1 MVARAAE
8 EVRRCHR
15 PRAADQERGLR
26 VATPERAQDVEG
38 LHRVVGQLLWL
49 GLGVVAAHRAHGST
63 GRSRRALRRHAAR
76 ELVHAVRGH
85 RDAQRKGV
93 PAAAQHQ
100 VRGHALHGIQDVDSL
115 HAPSAALGGA
125 VGPQRHEDG
134 RLAVALGHLG
144 GHDAHHAFVPP
155 RVGHDDGARRG
166 ERGIRIDALAR
177 LLEEG
182 LVHDPPLVIQLA
194 ERAHDGACPRR
205 VIGDQELHGLR
216 RVAEAAD
223 RVEPRPEPEADVRRI
238 HALAAIELR
247 VVEQRAHAHHLH
259 GVDGGKPTRH
269 EDAVLVDKRHHV
281 RHGAERHQRH
291 AAHQRVLEHRGH
303 VLAAAPEPRELGRH
317 LERHRR
323 AAEID
328 ERRRIASRERRVRD
342 RRSLRLAARVDMVV
356 IRDQELD
363 AERLR
368 MTRRP
373 LRGRAAIDGDHHSHA
388 VRRQCGQRFVVEPV
402 ALLDAVGHVEAQVGI
417 RARSLDR
424 PPQDGGGRDAV
435 GVVIAVDGD
444 APAGAHRGL
453 EALGHG
459 RGAGERA
466 RRVQQVDARRVE
478 KVAAAGI
485 HRVLARRHHPLEDAS
500 RTRCPRSDPTA
511 FDH

>member
-1 MVARAAE
+1 M
-8 EVRRCHR
+8 
-15 PRAADQERGLR
+15 
-26 VATPERAQDVEG
+26 
-38 LHRVVGQLLWL
+38 
-49 GLGVVAAHRAHGST
+49 
-63 GRSRRALRRHAAR
+63 
-76 ELVHAVRGH
+76 
-85 RDAQRKGV
+85 

-115 HAPSAALGGA
+115 HAASAALGGA
-125 VGPQRHEDG
+125 VGPQCHEDG

-182 LVHDPPLVIQLA
+182 LVHDPPLVVQLA
-194 ERAHDGACPRR
+194 ERADDGACPRR
-205 VIGDQELHGLR
+205 VVGDQELHGLR

-223 RVEPRPEPEADVRRI
+223 RVEPRPEPEADVRRV

-323 AAEID
+323 SAEVD
-328 ERRRIASRERRVRD
+328 ERRRVASRERGVRD
-342 RRSLRLAARVDMVV
+342 RRSLGHAAGIHVV
-356 IRDQELD
+356 VVGDQELD
-363 AERLR
+363 AQFLCVAG
-368 MTRRP
+368 RP
-373 LRGRAAIDGDHHSHA
+373 LRGCAAVHRDHGAHA
-388 VRRQCGQRFVVEPV
+388 VRGQRSERFVVEAV
-402 ALLDAVGHVEAQVGI
+402 ALLDAVRDVEAKVGI
-417 RARSLDR
+417 GPCCLDR
-424 PPQDGGGRDAV
+424 PPQDGGCSDAV
-435 GVVIAVDGD
+435 GVVVAVDRD
-444 APAGAHRGL
+444 AMAGAHRGL
-453 EALGHG
+453 QALGHG
-459 RGAGERA
+459 GGAGQRA
-466 RRVQQVDARRVE
+466 RCVQEVDARRVE
-478 KVAAAGI
+478 KVAATGI